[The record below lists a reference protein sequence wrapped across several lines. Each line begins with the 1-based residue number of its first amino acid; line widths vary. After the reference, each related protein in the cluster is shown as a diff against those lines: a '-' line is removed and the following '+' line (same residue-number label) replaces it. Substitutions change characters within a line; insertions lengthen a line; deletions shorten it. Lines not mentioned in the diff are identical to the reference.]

1 MYEVEVT
8 RTLTETKTIQV
19 WASSDDEA
27 SSKAVDKAAE
37 EDWDD
42 DDAEEEFSFGEVNL
56 ILQEDDED
64 DSLEM
69 EEDRLER
76 EANSDDVRNR
86 EFGGMDW

>member
-27 SSKAVDKAAE
+27 SSMAVDKAAE